1 MDKLKIVWELLKETF
16 AAWQADNASRLAA
29 ALAYYSIFALAP
41 LLIITIS
48 VAGVVFG
55 ERAAEEQ
62 ISTQLEETVGPEAA
76 EFIEAIVANAAES
89 RSGTSIA
96 SILGIA
102 ILLFAASNLFNEL
115 QATLNTIWD
124 VTPAT
129 EGGIMGLIKQRLF
142 LFAMVFSLGL
152 VLILALSAS
161 VAVSVVG
168 NFIDLSGFLQFINMA
183 IFLSIVTLLFAVIYK
198 FLPDVKIAWRDVWI
212 GAFVT
217 ALLFNLGRWLISL
230 YLAFGNVGSAF
241 GAAGTLVILLI
252 WIYYSAQIYLLGA
265 EFTKVYAMKYGS
277 KIVPVEPEDAGETD
291 EETSEQPQA
300 A

>member
-1 MDKLKIVWELLKETF
+1 MDQLKIVWGLLKDTV

-48 VAGVVFG
+48 VAGIVFG

-62 ISTQLEETVGPEAA
+62 VSSQLEETVGPEAA
-76 EFIEAIVANAAES
+76 EFIEAIVTNAAQS

-102 ILLFAASNLFNEL
+102 LLLFAASNLFNEL
-115 QATLNTIWD
+115 QATLNTVWN
-124 VTPAT
+124 VTPPT
-129 EGGIMGLIKQRLF
+129 EGGILGLIKRRLF
-142 LFAMVFSLGL
+142 LFGMVFSLGL
-152 VLILALSAS
+152 VLMLSLFIS
-161 VAVSVVG
+161 VAVSVIS
-168 NFIDLSGFLQFINMA
+168 NFIDLSGFLQFINVA
-183 IFLSIVTLLFAVIYK
+183 IFLGIVTLLFAVIYK
-198 FLPDVKIAWRDVWI
+198 FLPDVKIAWQDVWV
-212 GAFVT
+212 GALVT
-217 ALLFNLGRWLISL
+217 ALLFNLGRSLIGL
-230 YLAFGNVGSAF
+230 YLSFGNVGSAF

-252 WIYYSAQIYLLGA
+252 WVYYSAQIYLFGA

-277 KIVPVEPEDAGETD
+277 KIVPVI
-291 EETSEQPQA
+291 EEEAVEKTENQA